1 MYFMW
6 CWNEVVFILLKSN
19 ERAYNVWVYKYFRI
33 FVRSWNSLDFIF
45 SVIGSHWW
53 YDRWEFSP
61 QWKSIFKYPFF
72 ATQSTPT
79 HHHKMRY
86 NVRILFCDKYGHV
99 RKVYLMRMML
109 FCIKKRFSLSIPIPG
124 VKAIHT
130 HTKPRARAIRITG
143 RNLLIVF
150 LTAIHQLHF
159 KL

>member
-1 MYFMW
+1 MW
-6 CWNEVVFILLKSN
+6 FWTPFCSTKPRLYLFCHRNPLMI
-19 ERAYNVWVYKYFRI
+19 
-33 FVRSWNSLDFIF
+33 
-45 SVIGSHWW
+45 
-53 YDRWEFSP
+53 WEFAP

-86 NVRILFCDKYGHV
+86 NVRILFCDKCGHV

-150 LTAIHQLHF
+150 LRLSISSTSNTNGKTSLCLALWHTKDTKNVRTLIIVG
-159 KL
+159 